1 MAVTRR
7 TLAYGL
13 TANVVVLGVVSL
25 FTDISS
31 EMILPILPFF
41 LTQVLLANALILG
54 LVEGLSESVVS
65 FMKIFSGRLSD
76 AAGKRKRFVATGY
89 GLSTAMKVLFPF
101 AGSWPE
107 FLGMRVL
114 ERTGKGIRDA
124 PRDAL
129 LTESTPAETRGKA
142 FGFHRSM
149 DTSGAIAGP
158 IVTLVLLTTVGAA
171 MTVEGSYRMILF
183 LAAIPAVI
191 SVLIV
196 MFVKEPAREP
206 SPAKPLRI
214 TFRGIPRPLLVFIG
228 IASLFSLADFSYAF
242 LLLRAVQQSATQ
254 QAIVQAI
261 LLYVLF
267 NIVYAANA
275 FPAGILSDRVGR
287 KPVVLV
293 GYVLFV
299 AMAVLLAVSVE
310 LIVLIVM
317 FVKEPTREPS
327 PPKPLR
333 VTFRGVPR
341 PLLVFIGIASLF
353 SLADF
358 SYAFLLLRAVPQSG
372 TQQAIVQAILL
383 YVLFNIVYAAN
394 AFPAGILSDRVGRKP
409 VVLVGYVLFVAMA
422 VLLAVSTELIVLI
435 VGFVLYGL
443 AYGMAE
449 GTQRALV
456 ADFAPPE
463 IKATVLGAYHTSVGV
478 VKLASGLVAGFL
490 WVAVSPSATFA
501 FGAVLASASAV
512 ALSLWHPTV
521 TS

>member
-1 MAVTRR
+1 MVVARR
-7 TLAYGL
+7 NLAYGL
-13 TANVVVLGVVSL
+13 TANVVVLGMVSL

-41 LTQVLLANALILG
+41 LTQVLLANALIVG
-54 LVEGLSESVVS
+54 LVEGLSDSVVS

-76 AAGKRKRFVATGY
+76 AAGKRKRFVAMGY
-89 GLSTAMKVLFPF
+89 GLSTAMKVFFPF
-101 AGSWPE
+101 AQSWPE

-129 LTESTPAETRGKA
+129 LTESTPADTRGKA

-158 IVTLVLLTTVGAA
+158 IVTLLILTTVGVA
-171 MTVEGSYRMILF
+171 MTVEGSYRMVLL

-206 SPAKPLRI
+206 I
-214 TFRGIPRPLLVFIG
+214 
-228 IASLFSLADFSYAF
+228 
-242 LLLRAVQQSATQ
+242 
-254 QAIVQAI
+254 
-261 LLYVLF
+261 
-267 NIVYAANA
+267 
-275 FPAGILSDRVGR
+275 
-287 KPVVLV
+287 
-293 GYVLFV
+293 
-299 AMAVLLAVSVE
+299 
-310 LIVLIVM
+310 
-317 FVKEPTREPS
+317 

-333 VTFRGVPR
+333 VTFRGIPR

-383 YVLFNIVYAAN
+383 YALFNIVYAAN

-512 ALSLWHPTV
+512 ALSLWRPTV

>member
-158 IVTLVLLTTVGAA
+158 VVTLVLLTTVGAA

-196 MFVKEPAREP
+196 MFVKEP
-206 SPAKPLRI
+206 
-214 TFRGIPRPLLVFIG
+214 
-228 IASLFSLADFSYAF
+228 
-242 LLLRAVQQSATQ
+242 
-254 QAIVQAI
+254 
-261 LLYVLF
+261 
-267 NIVYAANA
+267 
-275 FPAGILSDRVGR
+275 
-287 KPVVLV
+287 
-293 GYVLFV
+293 
-299 AMAVLLAVSVE
+299 
-310 LIVLIVM
+310 
-317 FVKEPTREPS
+317 TREPS

-333 VTFRGVPR
+333 VTFHGIPR

-372 TQQAIVQAILL
+372 TQQAIIQAILL

-422 VLLAVSTELIVLI
+422 VLLAVSTALIVLI

-501 FGAVLASASAV
+501 FGAVLASISAV